1 MDEKLTAAEAVD
13 ATILRG
19 AGMTEHAEAHG
30 FYTVEC
36 IRNGEVIWTDI
47 IPNTVV
53 TVGKNLALDTYL
65 AGSSYTVVGP
75 FMGLISSTS
84 FSAIAAA
91 DTMASHAGWLEAG
104 GANAPTYSGT
114 RKTAAWSLGIGRLQ
128 GSVRGAPLC
137 DHRQRHRQ
145 GRLPGVRHRRPEHDR

>member
-53 TVGKNLALDTYL
+53 TVGKTSPSTHTLRARPIR
-65 AGSSYTVVGP
+65 SSAR
-75 FMGLISSTS
+75 SW
-84 FSAIAAA
+84 A
-91 DTMASHAGWLEAG
+91 
-104 GANAPTYSGT
+104 
-114 RKTAAWSLGIGRLQ
+114 
-128 GSVRGAPLC
+128 
-137 DHRQRHRQ
+137 
-145 GRLPGVRHRRPEHDR
+145 